1 MHQLLRFL
9 SLFFI
14 SNGSLLGVKRQKYR
28 LYLTSDQILQSFAFI
43 KYSYATWY
51 TNCNLV
57 FFFYANINLYFPT
70 GCKHR
75 PHAWGF
81 RFTKGAKAN
90 KTPRWRW
97 NIACLSCNFFF
108 VLPQTSVLDELDH
121 QLFLSYWQMQSE
133 AGTQTGFDRGVGSL
147 QRWRLCL
154 GNG

>member
-9 SLFFI
+9 SLFFT

-43 KYSYATWY
+43 KYSYASWY

-57 FFFYANINLYFPT
+57 FFFYANINLNFPT

-75 PHAWGF
+75 PRAWGF

-97 NIACLSCNFFF
+97 NIVCLSCNFFLCSPSD
-108 VLPQTSVLDELDH
+108 VSVRWVGPSVIFIILTNAERGRDTNWL
-121 QLFLSYWQMQSE
+121 WQRCRIPAKME
-133 AGTQTGFDRGVGSL
+133 TLLR
-147 QRWRLCL
+147 
-154 GNG
+154 